1 MDPKMTI
8 KNMVNNVGKYFED
21 DSIVMQFIPI
31 ILVLVYASYKPWF
44 VDAAHT
50 VLGKVIAIM
59 LIVYYT
65 SIDYVYGTLCCV
77 IVIAFYQMH
86 EIEGFVEGNRNMR
99 RKRKMKRNAAKVQAS
114 NQAESEDIKEETVD
128 EEEPVVKEETVDE
141 EEIVDEE
148 ETVDEEEPAVEE
160 FSNQIA
166 SFSSARDTFIR
177 DKCLNGVLMHKG
189 FPVKSEMAD
198 HVYSEIQFNTPAR
211 CNPCDQTCDYSI
223 VEAKIDTE
231 TELCPRSSNN
241 LFDMVRD
248 IFYPKR
254 CSWKEPAAFQAPIQ
268 HK

>member
-1 MDPKMTI
+1 
-8 KNMVNNVGKYFED
+8 
-21 DSIVMQFIPI
+21 MQFIPI

-77 IVIAFYQMH
+77 IVIAFYQMN
-86 EIEGFVEGNRNMR
+86 EIEGFVEGANGK
-99 RKRKMKRNAAKVQAS
+99 KRKKRNAAKVQAS
-114 NQAESEDIKEETVD
+114 DQAEPEDIKEEPAV
-128 EEEPVVKEETVDE
+128 
-141 EEIVDEE
+141 EE

-160 FSNQIA
+160 FSNQVA

-198 HVYSEIQFNTPAR
+198 HVYSEIKFNTRSR
-211 CNPCDQTCDYSI
+211 CNPCDKTCDYSI

>member
-1 MDPKMTI
+1 
-8 KNMVNNVGKYFED
+8 MVNNVGKYFED
-21 DSIVMQFIPI
+21 DSIMMQFIPI

-44 VDAAHT
+44 VDATHT
-50 VLGKVIAIM
+50 VLGKVIAIL
-59 LIVYYT
+59 LIIYYT

-86 EIEGFVEGNRNMR
+86 EIEGFVEGAKNRR
-99 RKRKMKRNAAKVQAS
+99 KKRKRKGKGKGKGKTAKAQSSTQAK
-114 NQAESEDIKEETVD
+114 ADADD
-128 EEEPVVKEETVDE
+128 EE
-141 EEIVDEE
+141 IEE
-148 ETVDEEEPAVEE
+148 ETVNEEETAVEE
-160 FSNQIA
+160 FSNQVA

-198 HVYSEIQFNTPAR
+198 HVYSEIQFNTRSR

>member
-1 MDPKMTI
+1 
-8 KNMVNNVGKYFED
+8 MVNNVGKYFED
-21 DSIVMQFIPI
+21 DSIIMQFIPI

-50 VLGKVIAIM
+50 VLGKVIAIL
-59 LIVYYT
+59 LIIYYT

-86 EIEGFVEGNRNMR
+86 EIEGFVEGNKNRR
-99 RKRKMKRNAAKVQAS
+99 KKRKRKRKAAKANQAKA
-114 NQAESEDIKEETVD
+114 QPAAEETDVAESEETAA
-128 EEEPVVKEETVDE
+128 
-141 EEIVDEE
+141 EE
-148 ETVDEEEPAVEE
+148 ETVEE
-160 FSNQIA
+160 FSNQVA

-177 DKCLNGVLMHKG
+177 DKCLNGVLIHKG

-198 HVYSEIQFNTPAR
+198 HVYSKIQFNTPAR

>member
-1 MDPKMTI
+1 
-8 KNMVNNVGKYFED
+8 MVNNVGKYFED

-86 EIEGFVEGNRNMR
+86 EIEGFVEGNRNRRKR
-99 RKRKMKRNAAKVQAS
+99 RKRKRKRKAAKVQAS
-114 NQAESEDIKEETVD
+114 DQAESEDIKEETVD
-128 EEEPVVKEETVDE
+128 EEETVE
-141 EEIVDEE
+141 
-148 ETVDEEEPAVEE
+148 EEEPAVEE

-166 SFSSARDTFIR
+166 YFSSARDTFIR

-254 CSWKEPAAFQAPIQ
+254 CSWKEPAAFQAPNQ

>member
-128 EEEPVVKEETVDE
+128 EEETVA
-141 EEIVDEE
+141 
-148 ETVDEEEPAVEE
+148 EEEPAVEE

>member
-1 MDPKMTI
+1 
-8 KNMVNNVGKYFED
+8 MVNNVGKYFED

-128 EEEPVVKEETVDE
+128 EEETVA
-141 EEIVDEE
+141 
-148 ETVDEEEPAVEE
+148 EEEPAVEE

>member
-1 MDPKMTI
+1 
-8 KNMVNNVGKYFED
+8 
-21 DSIVMQFIPI
+21 
-31 ILVLVYASYKPWF
+31 
-44 VDAAHT
+44 
-50 VLGKVIAIM
+50 
-59 LIVYYT
+59 
-65 SIDYVYGTLCCV
+65 
-77 IVIAFYQMH
+77 MH
-86 EIEGFVEGNRNMR
+86 EIEGFVEGAKEKK
-99 RKRKMKRNAAKVQAS
+99 RKRKRKRATKAKPAAKTQAS
-114 NQAESEDIKEETVD
+114 AEDADVTESEETA
-128 EEEPVVKEETVDE
+128 E
-141 EEIVDEE
+141 EE
-148 ETVDEEEPAVEE
+148 ETVEE
-160 FSNQIA
+160 FSNQVDAFA
-166 SFSSARDTFIR
+166 SAFSSARDTFIR

-241 LFDMVRD
+241 LFDMVKD

>member
-1 MDPKMTI
+1 
-8 KNMVNNVGKYFED
+8 MVNNVGKYFED
-21 DSIVMQFIPI
+21 DSIIMQFIPI

-86 EIEGFVEGNRNMR
+86 EIEGFVEGAKEK
-99 RKRKMKRNAAKVQAS
+99 KRKAAKANQAKAQAS
-114 NQAESEDIKEETVD
+114 DQAKSEDIKEETVD
-128 EEEPVVKEETVDE
+128 EEE
-141 EEIVDEE
+141 I
-148 ETVDEEEPAVEE
+148 VDEEEPAVEE

-254 CSWKEPAAFQAPIQ
+254 CSWKEPAAFQAPVQ